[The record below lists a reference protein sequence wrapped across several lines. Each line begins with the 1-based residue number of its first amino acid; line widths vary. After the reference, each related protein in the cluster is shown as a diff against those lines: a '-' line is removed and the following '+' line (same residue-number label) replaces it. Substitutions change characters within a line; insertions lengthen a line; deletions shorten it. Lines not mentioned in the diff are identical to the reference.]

1 MRLWHWVHFPPHS
14 TLFPL
19 GTSRILGKSKL
30 MWERP
35 EHGFACPWRRSY
47 SPDTWSSFF
56 QTTSSPSKTT
66 PLEGEQGSRVGRG
79 WKGEVHV
86 TAAACSQ
93 TQAVDKVPTSAEVYF
108 FLIPSPRSACLK
120 PVGPPL
126 LPGTFWSWGIFFFC
140 FFPVSRSKGLENL
153 KETSKFHPLIS
164 SLSLWSTQN
173 SSYICF
179 FLDWA
184 FPELSDR
191 PQNLS
196 LHTSH

>member
-1 MRLWHWVHFPPHS
+1 MGSPVHGEEV
-14 TLFPL
+14 TLQTPEAASFRPRAHQVRPL
-19 GTSRILGKSKL
+19 
-30 MWERP
+30 
-35 EHGFACPWRRSY
+35 H
-47 SPDTWSSFF
+47 
-56 QTTSSPSKTT
+56 
-66 PLEGEQGSRVGRG
+66 LEENRVPGLAG
-79 WKGEVHV
+79 DEKGEVHV

-126 LPGTFWSWGIFFFC
+126 LPGTFWSWGIFFLC